1 MTLSA
6 PRLILTDVGTTTPT
20 KRRHKIR
27 ALLSLSQ
34 AAEYLGVERRYLKGY
49 AEAMGIELRRIPP
62 RTLAMTVGDLQRIR
76 KRLGKPEPHAVTA
89 AG

>member
-1 MTLSA
+1 
-6 PRLILTDVGTTTPT
+6 
-20 KRRHKIR
+20 
-27 ALLSLSQ
+27 
-34 AAEYLGVERRYLKGY
+34 VERRYLKGY

-76 KRLGKPEPHAVTA
+76 KRLGKPEPHAVPA